1 MNVPLKIILAAIIVY
16 LCHISAF
23 SQIIDKSFTSDAPDS
38 VALGDTFT
46 VRYSLD
52 SKYLERYMTPSF
64 DGFHFI
70 DMDYE
75 ITEGTCTFIYRLK
88 AASIGLAHLQS
99 MRAVI
104 KGKEVLS
111 QSRDIFVRADA
122 KSKHLVN
129 AVNSFLL
136 DNGISHD
143 TCEVR
148 VIYDSP
154 EFTIVSSRKAHFFAV
169 IANEDYASYLD
180 SPILAY
186 GFEHGFESPI
196 PEFLDFLN
204 YYKHQLRYIKA
215 NGFDQNVLD
224 EPISPLLKDIEW
236 GQREPYNSECP
247 MVVLDSVMVRAVAGC
262 GPVAIGQIMKYY
274 DLPGSENPASLLA
287 YIGSSTETIYGALTT
302 SSNSLSYRDAL
313 VDSLGFS
320 PQCRLLTLPQNKL
333 VELTVK
339 ELQHDS
345 PVLVMNDS
353 HAFICDGL
361 KNDYLHFNLGWNG
374 IGNGYF
380 KVLNSPLDESK
391 ECLFHSIMYK
401 ALPDHSKGSEK
412 SVKLDRKTRLKDVLT
427 ILEMETIHS
436 LKVTGRLNGADVK
449 LLRRMAGAV
458 DDGDYLSWIGSLQN
472 LDLSQAIF
480 TNDKENP
487 YLQVNAV
494 ESKVKLW
501 RDIPVISYGMPFR
514 FERREYDFT
523 FMTEEQWE
531 EIIKYRMHIGDGF
544 RIIKDGNSFI
554 VEYLL
559 TKNKVASNT
568 FTGCINLK
576 NLILPEGTPR

>member
-1 MNVPLKIILAAIIVY
+1 MNVPLKIILAAIIIC
-16 LCHISAF
+16 LCQRSLPA
-23 SQIIDKSFTSDAPDS
+23 QTIDDSFTFDAPDS
-38 VALGDTFT
+38 VAIGDTFS

-52 SKYLERYMTPSF
+52 LKYLERYLSPSF
-64 DGFHFI
+64 EGFDFI

-75 ITEGTCTFIYRLK
+75 IAKGCCTFTYRLK
-88 AASIGLAHLQS
+88 AVTIGLVHIQP
-99 MRAVI
+99 MRAVV

-111 QSRDIFVRADA
+111 QSRDILVCPDDKNRFLAD
-122 KSKHLVN
+122 V
-129 AVNSFLL
+129 VNSFLL
-136 DNGISHD
+136 DNRIAPD
-143 TCEVR
+143 TCDVSF
-148 VIYDSP
+148 IYTSP
-154 EFTIVSSRKAHFFAV
+154 EYTVVSSRKAHCFAV

-180 SPILAY
+180 TPILAY
-186 GFEHGFESPI
+186 GFENVIESPI

-204 YYKHQLRYIKA
+204 CYRHQLQYIKSK
-215 NGFDQNVLD
+215 GFNKHILGDQ
-224 EPISPLLKDIEW
+224 ISPLLKNIEW
-236 GQREPYNSECP
+236 GQKAPYNSECP
-247 MVVLDSVMVRAVAGC
+247 MVVSDSVMVRAVAGC

-274 DLPGSENPASLLA
+274 GLPGSEDPASLLA

-302 SSNSLSYRDAL
+302 SSHSLSYRDAL

-320 PQCRLLTLPQNKL
+320 PQCRLLTLPQDKL
-333 VELTVK
+333 VELTISD
-339 ELQHDS
+339 LQHGC

-353 HAFICDGL
+353 HAFICDGF
-361 KNDYLHFNLGWNG
+361 KDDYLHFNLGWDG

-380 KVLNSPLDESK
+380 KVIKSPLENNK
-391 ECLFHSIMYK
+391 GHLFHSIMYK
-401 ALPDHSKGSEK
+401 VVPDHSKGSEK

-427 ILEMETIHS
+427 VLEMETIHS

-487 YLQVNAV
+487 YLQVSAV
-494 ESKVKLW
+494 ESKVKIG